1 MAAGSKEQNR
11 EFCASHRNAR
21 ISARKARL
29 VVDLIRGLSVERA
42 IRNLDFC
49 QKRAGPMVSKVLKSA
64 MANATQLEGVEPETL
79 YVRAARV
86 DEGPTMKRWRPR
98 AMGRAFPRLKRTCHI
113 NVSVAQM
120 TEIELA
126 KAARGAQKNGETG
139 KPEVS
144 ENPPTGDVAE
154 DSAEKTTAK
163 KTSAKKT
170 TAKKTSAKKK
180 TDAKKTSAKK
190 TSAKK
195 SAKETSTRTPKDGP
209 PAKE

>member
-11 EFCASHRNAR
+11 EFCASHRYAR

-120 TEIELA
+120 TEIELE
-126 KAARGAQKNGETG
+126 KAARGAQKNGKTG

>member
-1 MAAGSKEQNR
+1 
-11 EFCASHRNAR
+11 
-21 ISARKARL
+21 
-29 VVDLIRGLSVERA
+29 
-42 IRNLDFC
+42 
-49 QKRAGPMVSKVLKSA
+49 
-64 MANATQLEGVEPETL
+64 
-79 YVRAARV
+79 
-86 DEGPTMKRWRPR
+86 
-98 AMGRAFPRLKRTCHI
+98 MGRAFPRLKRTCHI

-126 KAARGAQKNGETG
+126 KAARGAQKNGKTG

-170 TAKKTSAKKK
+170 DAKKTSAKKK
-180 TDAKKTSAKK
+180 TAKK

>member
-11 EFCASHRNAR
+11 EFCASHRYAR

-126 KAARGAQKNGETG
+126 KAARGAKKNG

-154 DSAEKTTAK
+154 DSAEKTAAK

-180 TDAKKTSAKK
+180 TAKK